1 MNRIFKAGVVLILL
15 AAAVFAGMKI
25 LGSPPSKGATKA
37 HGGHSAHEEHSD
49 GVTLNDAK
57 VAAAGIELL
66 KAGPATLRNT
76 IVLNGMTQPNQE
88 ALVQVSPRFPG
99 IVREVNRRVGE
110 AVNKN
115 DLLAKVESN
124 QSLTTYDLRS
134 PIAGTIIDRQVSL
147 GEYVTEQKAAFTVAD
162 LSTVWVDLSV
172 FRRDMKRVR
181 VKDKVLIDAGDGGE
195 PIEAAISYIS
205 PVGSADTQSSL
216 ARVIVSNAEQRL
228 RPGLFV
234 TAKLILSAKDVPIA
248 VRLSALQTI
257 ENRTVVFVREGDKF
271 QPRDVE
277 LGERDGES
285 VDVLFGVTDGE
296 TYAAKN
302 SFIVKAELAKG
313 SATHDH

>member
-1 MNRIFKAGVVLILL
+1 MNRIFKAGVVVILL
-15 AAAVFAGMKI
+15 AVAVFAGMKI
-25 LGSPPSKGATKA
+25 LGAPPSKGATKA
-37 HGGHSAHEEHSD
+37 HGSGGHEEHSD

-66 KAGPATLRNT
+66 KAGPAKLRDT
-76 IVLNGMTQPNQE
+76 IVLNGMIQPNQE

-124 QSLTTYDLRS
+124 QSLTIYDLRS

-234 TAKLILSAKDVPIA
+234 TAKLILSAKDVPVA

>member
-1 MNRIFKAGVVLILL
+1 MNRIIKAGVVLIVL
-15 AAAVFAGMKI
+15 AAVIFAGMKI
-25 LGSPPSKGATKA
+25 LGSPPSNRTTNAQSGHGAQ
-37 HGGHSAHEEHSD
+37 EEHSD
-49 GVTLNDAK
+49 GVSLNDAK

-66 KAGPATLRNT
+66 KAGPVTLRDT
-76 IVLNGMTQPNQE
+76 IVLNGMIQPNQE

-124 QSLTTYDLRS
+124 QSLTIYDLRS
-134 PIAGTIIDRQVSL
+134 PIAGTIIDRQVAL

-162 LSTVWVDLSV
+162 LSMVWVDLSV

-234 TAKLILSAKDVPIA
+234 SAKLILSAKAVPVA
-248 VRLSALQTI
+248 VKLSALQTI

-285 VDVLFGVTDGE
+285 VDVIFGVTEGE
-296 TYAAKN
+296 TYAGKN
-302 SFIVKAELAKG
+302 SFIVKAELAKS